1 MKSRRTAADNRVTP
15 DAIADAGLEL
25 LNEVGLQGLT
35 MRRIADR
42 LGVAP
47 PALYWHVE
55 NKQQLLDAMA
65 TVMFRRAMIGLEAP
79 RQDQSFD
86 DWAAD
91 WARRLRASLLRY
103 RDGGK
108 VFAGTAIA
116 DDLMYRTVELFLRAL
131 EDAGFGPRDAARGAH
146 LLLHYTTGF
155 VIEEQASRGL
165 DYSGENPYA
174 ADAAD
179 GLRKKVDPQRY
190 PLMAEV
196 LDDLF
201 VYDPTASFE
210 HGLLVIL
217 AGLRCLARG
226 QSARP

>member
-1 MKSRRTAADNRVTP
+1 MTARRTAADSRITP

-79 RQDQSFD
+79 RQDESFD
-86 DWAAD
+86 NWAAD
-91 WARRLRASLLRY
+91 WARRLRSNLLRY

-131 EDAGFGPRDAARGAH
+131 QDAGFGPRDAARCAH

-155 VIEEQASRGL
+155 VIEEQASMGL
-165 DYSGENPYA
+165 DYAGENPYA
-174 ADAAD
+174 ANATD
-179 GLRKKVDPQRY
+179 GLRNKVDPQRY
-190 PLMAEV
+190 PLMSEV
-196 LDDLF
+196 LDELF
-201 VYDPTASFE
+201 VSDPTASFE
-210 HGLLVIL
+210 HGLSVIL
-217 AGLRCLARG
+217 AGLRSLAAE
-226 QSARP
+226 QSHP

>member
-1 MKSRRTAADNRVTP
+1 MKPKRTEAPNRVTQ
-15 DAIADAGLEL
+15 DAIADAGLAL

-35 MRRIADR
+35 MRKIADR

-47 PALYWHVE
+47 PALYWHIE
-55 NKQQLLDAMA
+55 NKQELLDAMA
-65 TVMFRRAMIGLEAP
+65 TVMFRRAMVGLEAP
-79 RQDQSFD
+79 RKGESFD

-91 WARRLRASLLRY
+91 WARRLRTSLLRY
-103 RDGGK
+103 RDGGR

-131 EDAGFGPRDAARGAH
+131 QDAGFAPREAARGAH

-155 VIEEQASRGL
+155 VIEEQASKGL
-165 DYSGENPYA
+165 DYDGGNPYA
-174 ADAAD
+174 ADATD
-179 GLRKKVDPQRY
+179 GLRNKVDAQRY
-190 PLMAEV
+190 PLMAQV

-210 HGLLVIL
+210 HGLSVIL
-217 AGLRCLARG
+217 AGLRSLAPRR
-226 QSARP
+226 SHP